1 MTSTFI
7 ASSAVS
13 GALRSSLMK
22 LQAKLAEAQKEV
34 ATGRLAD
41 VGLSLGFK
49 AGQTVSLRPAAC
61 NRSPIPTGSS
71 PRAWMRARLP

>member
-13 GALRSSLMK
+13 GAVRSSLMK

-49 AGQTVSLRPAAC
+49 AGQTV
-61 NRSPIPTGSS
+61 
-71 PRAWMRARLP
+71 